1 MRCWICGGEGT
12 TGEHLTKASDLK
24 SRYGLVTQKSPIY
37 IHTDQKRN
45 IRISSIKKSRDF
57 KSSALICSQCNNAR
71 TAAHDRAW
79 AKLSTYLRNKN
90 PTIKKGEIIRLDK
103 VFPGSV
109 KQSMLDVHL
118 YFVKLFGCA
127 VVAHDIPGE
136 IEPFSDAI
144 MHGKAHEKLYL
155 AFWSGKGLGT
165 GYSNLEMANIA
176 GRCVY
181 ATWFY
186 IIGSVAVNIIYAEPS
201 ERRKGMVNA
210 WQPENVT
217 KRLRVGGV

>member
-1 MRCWICGGEGT
+1 MRCWICGGEAT

-37 IHTDQKRN
+37 IHTDRKRN
-45 IRISSIKKSRDF
+45 IRVNSIKKSRDL
-57 KSSALICSQCNNAR
+57 KSSALICPNCNNAR

-79 AKLSTYLRNKN
+79 EKLSAYLRNKN
-90 PTIKKGEIIRLDK
+90 PPIKRGDVIRLYK

-109 KQSMLDVHL
+109 KRSMLDVHL

-127 VVAHDIPGE
+127 IAAHNIPLE
-136 IEPFSDAI
+136 IEPFSNAI
-144 MHGKAHEKLYL
+144 MYGKAHEKIYL

-165 GYSNLEMANIA
+165 GYSNLEMANIS
-176 GRCVY
+176 GKCVY

-201 ERRKGMVNA
+201 ESRRGLVNA
-210 WQPENVT
+210 WNPENVS
-217 KRLRVGGV
+217 KRIRVGGV